1 MSLDHAVEESM
12 RRWLKDHPRH
22 RHGTHGYD
30 LQHFGLPADGV
41 APAFAAHL
49 QRFAALVVR

>member
-1 MSLDHAVEESM
+1 M